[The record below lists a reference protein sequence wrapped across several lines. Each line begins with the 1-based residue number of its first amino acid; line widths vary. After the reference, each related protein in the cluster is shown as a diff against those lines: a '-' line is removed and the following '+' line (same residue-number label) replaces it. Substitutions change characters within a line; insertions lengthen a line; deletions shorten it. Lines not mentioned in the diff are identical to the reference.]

1 MWLAPIKANKP
12 ENDDPL
18 IVEPVELAGAASWS
32 SSETSWEKRTMRDH
46 AVVRVSIGSFDPE
59 KAADVEAKL
68 IESKAELE
76 AGIHAM
82 RGNLGYYAGV
92 DRINNAMSNVSIW
105 DSIEAANQMATF
117 QPMLNLAEKFVA
129 LGVRFQRP
137 ILNFVTVWAVP

>member
-1 MWLAPIKANKP
+1 
-12 ENDDPL
+12 
-18 IVEPVELAGAASWS
+18 
-32 SSETSWEKRTMRDH
+32 MRDR

-59 KAADVEAKL
+59 KFAFVEAKL
-68 IESKAELE
+68 VESKTQLE
-76 AGIHAM
+76 AGIRAM

-92 DRINNAMSNVSIW
+92 DRVNNAISNVSIW

-137 ILNFVTVWAVP
+137 ILNFVTVWALP